1 MRTEN
6 KFRQKRQTDAARQQK
21 YDAFER
27 DHSRDAARWFRARP
41 YALQYLEQLKNMT
54 GGKKDV

>member
-54 GGKKDV
+54 GGKKNV